1 MGKNTFAPTTKC
13 ITVDF
18 EDLKRKWITN
28 KTKRGV
34 GIIRM
39 EQAMVLIEWNAQDIE
54 MRNFTISITKMTSV
68 WLIGRSNILSPVNA
82 SMDDLLHIRK
92 LMMMKR
98 SNIVLF

>member
-1 MGKNTFAPTTKC
+1 
-13 ITVDF
+13 
-18 EDLKRKWITN
+18 
-28 KTKRGV
+28 
-34 GIIRM
+34 
-39 EQAMVLIEWNAQDIE
+39 MVLIEWNAQDIE